1 MSLKSMPLWKW
12 ALLLLAG
19 LVLSIL
25 AYGLAQGAY
34 GAIAPAWG
42 KCLAAVIIPAA
53 VICAYAQSVKW
64 FEKHPAR
71 DLPLTRLAPD
81 TAKGLCIGF
90 AFFVVV
96 VLLMYA
102 FGAYRIGSFG
112 TDKPYGIFEAFLMFL
127 MVAVCEEI
135 IFRGILFRWIDEKWG
150 FAAALAVSSLFFGLV
165 HISQPGATLWSSI
178 AIAIEAGL
186 LLGAAYKYAGSLWLP
201 IGIHW
206 AWNFTEGNIFGFS
219 VSGGDG
225 GASLITPVLSGSD
238 LLTGGIFG
246 AEASLIAPILGVMLS
261 VWFIIL
267 SLPGLKSRI

>member
-1 MSLKSMPLWKW
+1 
-12 ALLLLAG
+12 
-19 LVLSIL
+19 
-25 AYGLAQGAY
+25 
-34 GAIAPAWG
+34 
-42 KCLAAVIIPAA
+42 
-53 VICAYAQSVKW
+53 VKW

-112 TDKPYGIFEAFLMFL
+112 TDQPYEIFEAFLMFL

>member
-1 MSLKSMPLWKW
+1 MEIKQMSFWKW
-12 ALLLLAG
+12 LGLLLAG
-19 LVLSIL
+19 FFLATLLYGVASLVVMIPHGWMYCV
-25 AYGLAQGAY
+25 A
-34 GAIAPAWG
+34 
-42 KCLAAVIIPAA
+42 CLAISLAMLFLYAVF
-53 VICAYAQSVKW
+53 VRW
-64 FEKHPAR
+64 FESQPAM
-71 DLPLTRLAPD
+71 DLPLWKAVGD
-81 TAKGLCIGF
+81 TGLGLGIGLGYF
-90 AFFVVV
+90 CVVTGV
-96 VLLMYA
+96 MALL
-102 FGAYRIGSFG
+102 GAYSVTGYGAAAMEILCSFCFFSLVAVG
-112 TDKPYGIFEAFLMFL
+112 EELMF
-127 MVAVCEEI
+127 
-135 IFRGILFRWIDEKWG
+135 RGVLFRWIDEKWG